1 MAQLAFLLNKNQSSS
16 QFWLYS
22 LLGGLY
28 AVGVGYLISKMGPV
42 GAVLALVAPL
52 GLSLVILVLLDPR
65 VGLLIYLQL
74 GFLLGLTRFVTIEF
88 PVGLLL
94 DSLLALTLFSL
105 LLNGQR
111 MNWGRLRSPAFILIS
126 IWFLYT
132 VLELLNPEA
141 PYRPAWFFHVRPFSL
156 HWFMV
161 ACVVM
166 VAPITRR
173 DIRIMVNTW
182 LIWSF
187 LGALWAFKQQYL
199 GLTPAET
206 AWLNSGFNA
215 KTHLLFGQLRSFSF
229 YSDAAQFGAEMAGV
243 TLVAVIYA
251 FEEKKLYYKLGYVLL
266 ALIYFWGYAVS
277 GTRSALFVLIAGF
290 PFYLLLK
297 RDFLKLLIG
306 AILAV
311 PLFLLLMY
319 TSVGSSNYQV
329 QRMRSA
335 LTPMNDPS
343 FLLRLKNQ
351 ETLASYLKDYPFGAG
366 IGTSADMGARF
377 SPQHWAAQTPPDSW
391 FVEVWI
397 ETGRVG
403 LTIYILMLI
412 GLVSIGVYRV
422 WQLKDPWTI
431 KIMYAFLAE
440 FVGICLMAYS
450 NPVLG
455 QFPTINVVFI
465 SSLLVA
471 TCYRWDRKPT
481 DANSVTESN
490 ALLNARYETV

>member
-1 MAQLAFLLNKNQSSS
+1 MAQLAFLPNKNQSSN

-28 AVGVGYLISKMGPV
+28 TVGTGLLIGKLGV
-42 GAVLALVAPL
+42 AGAVLSIIAPV
-52 GLSLVILVLLDPR
+52 GLTVLTLVILDPR

-74 GFLLGLTRFVTIEF
+74 GFLIGLTRFVTIEF
-88 PVGLLL
+88 PVGLIL

-105 LLNGQR
+105 MLNGQR
-111 MNWGRLRSPAFILIS
+111 MNWGRMRNPAFILIA
-126 IWFLYT
+126 IWFLFT
-132 VLELLNPEA
+132 VIEIVNPEA
-141 PYRPAWFFHVRPFSL
+141 PYRPAWFYHVRPFSL

-161 ACVVM
+161 ACIVM
-166 VAPITRR
+166 VSPITRR
-173 DIRIMVNTW
+173 DIRILVITW
-182 LIWSF
+182 LVWSF
-187 LGALWAFKQQYL
+187 LGALWAFKQQYI
-199 GLTPAET
+199 GLAPAEV
-206 AWLNSGFNA
+206 AWLNNGNA
-215 KTHLLFGQLRSFSF
+215 KTHLLFGQLRCFSF

-243 TLVAVIYA
+243 TLVSVIYA
-251 FEEKKLYYKLGYVLL
+251 FEEKKLLYKLGFLLL
-266 ALIYFWGYAVS
+266 ALVYFWGYAVS
-277 GTRSALFVLIAGF
+277 GTRSALFVMLAGF

-311 PLFLLLMY
+311 PLVLLLLY

-351 ETLASYLKDYPFGAG
+351 ETLASFLKDYPFGAG

-391 FVEVWI
+391 LVEIWI

-403 LTIYILMLI
+403 LTLYILMLVGLI
-412 GLVSIGVYRV
+412 GIGVYRV
-422 WQLKDPWTI
+422 WQLKDPWLV

-440 FVGICLMAYS
+440 FVGICFMAYS

-465 SSLLVA
+465 SSLLIA

-481 DANSVTESN
+481 KDTATEPTTSLS
-490 ALLNARYETV
+490 AQYETI